1 MFLWLNSRG
10 YEDLIL
16 KSEESVWSDML
27 CFSLHELV
35 WPGWCHAGKIFDTGA
50 RHRPWVDGGY
60 IGGGRGGVFISGP
73 GKNVP
78 PIMDKKNRRFEQ
90 KIPRKLKF

>member
-1 MFLWLNSRG
+1 M
-10 YEDLIL
+10 

-35 WPGWCHAGKIFDTGA
+35 WLGWCHAGKIFDTGT

-60 IGGGRGGVFISGP
+60 IGGGEDWVDGVFISGGQGRMFP
-73 GKNVP
+73 KLC
-78 PIMDKKNRRFEQ
+78 IKK
-90 KIPRKLKF
+90 